1 MSADPA
7 QNTSLEPADGKL
19 LLDTS
24 IEDFYKD
31 VVQAVRRRG
40 LDASSS
46 NDVIHDLYVKLA
58 NKPDVLRQ
66 KRSIKAFLIR
76 SAVNLGFDRMK
87 RAAFERRLFAQL
99 DRIALAVPATNP
111 YSQYGPDLRKRL
123 CVLRKAILSLP
134 PVRRRVFIAHRVG
147 GMSRDEIAAALRITR
162 GSVDRHL
169 HHALLIC
176 VEELDQ
182 FE

>member
-1 MSADPA
+1 MSTDPA
-7 QNTSLEPADGKL
+7 SNASSEPTDKKL

-24 IEDFYKD
+24 IEHFYKD
-31 VVQAVRRRG
+31 VVKAVRRKG
-40 LDASSS
+40 VDASSS
-46 NDVIHDLYVKLA
+46 HDVVHDLYVKLA
-58 NKPDVLRQ
+58 SKPNVLHD
-66 KRSIKAFLIR
+66 KRSIKGFLTR
-76 SAVNLGFDRMK
+76 AAVNLGFDRMR
-87 RAAFERRLFAQL
+87 RAAFEGRLFAQL
-99 DRIALAVPATNP
+99 DQCAQAIPAHP
-111 YSQYGPDLRKRL
+111 SFAHDLDLHKRL
-123 CVLRKAILSLP
+123 SVLRKAILALP

-147 GMSRDEIAAALRITR
+147 GMSRDEIAEALRITR